1 MSSLLATLS
10 SGHVHHLVS
19 PDAAPADPETEPRS
33 TEQWAMR
40 NADGD

>member
-10 SGHVHHLVS
+10 SGPVHHLGS
-19 PDAAPADPETEPRS
+19 PDAAPDPETEPRS